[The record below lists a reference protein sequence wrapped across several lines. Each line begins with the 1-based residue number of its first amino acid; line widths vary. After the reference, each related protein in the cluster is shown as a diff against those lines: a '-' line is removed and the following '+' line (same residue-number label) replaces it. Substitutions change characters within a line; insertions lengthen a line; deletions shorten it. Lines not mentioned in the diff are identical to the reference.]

1 MEYLIRP
8 YKRGEEE
15 YVADLHKRLY
25 SQEYSWGPEFTDYAV
40 GIPRDF
46 GKKPQNDREELFV
59 AEQDGQL
66 AGCIMLCQTDEWNVG
81 QLRLFAVEQEYRRCG
96 IGKALINAFMGK
108 ARSAG
113 YTKLILWTADP
124 LTAAIRHYERM
135 GFKTVETVENHTWS
149 TDGITVYEVKM
160 EMDLG

>member
-15 YVADLHKRLY
+15 YVADIHKRLY
-25 SQEYSWGPEFTDYAV
+25 SQEYNWGPEFTDYAV

-46 GKKPQNDREELFV
+46 AKKPQNDREELFV

-81 QLRLFAVEQEYRRCG
+81 QLRLFAVE
-96 IGKALINAFMGK
+96 
-108 ARSAG
+108 
-113 YTKLILWTADP
+113 
-124 LTAAIRHYERM
+124 
-135 GFKTVETVENHTWS
+135 
-149 TDGITVYEVKM
+149 
-160 EMDLG
+160 